1 MNANSQMAGSPD
13 SNHARVQKLL
23 GKFWTVANALSLVR
37 LLLVVPVVYLIL
49 TNASVGLLWLLLAA
63 IVVSDFF
70 DGRVAR
76 WSHTVSEWGKVL
88 DPLADKAA
96 AIGITLALVVRETL
110 PTLPIWFVALVASRD
125 VLIVLGG
132 FWLARK
138 RSVVVMSTMTGKIAV
153 TAIAITIMAALL
165 QADAEV
171 MSVCLWATSIL
182 LVISFGAYAARF
194 SRLMRDA
201 PGPARVDELHS
212 VSTLR

>member
-1 MNANSQMAGSPD
+1 MARFQRMSTDGRAERNGAQVKS
-13 SNHARVQKLL
+13 LL

-37 LLLVVPVVYLIL
+37 LLLVIPVTYLIL
-49 TNASVGLLWLLLAA
+49 TGGSAAYLWALLAA
-63 IVVSDFF
+63 VVVSDFF

-96 AIGITLALVVRETL
+96 AIAVTLALVVRNTE
-110 PTLPIWFVALVASRD
+110 PTIPIWFVALVAGRD

-153 TAIAITIMAALL
+153 TAIALTIVATLLGADPDVMAFCIWTTTVLL
-165 QADAEV
+165 IV
-171 MSVCLWATSIL
+171 
-182 LVISFGAYAARF
+182 SFVAYATRYV
-194 SRLMRDA
+194 RLMRGYDA
-201 PGPARVDELHS
+201 PPRID
-212 VSTLR
+212 